1 MRKLVLILMAAFMVM
16 AAASCTKDNGGND
29 NANDGIFN
37 PSKKIHKVY
46 YQDSTIE
53 TKEMCELWSW
63 NGSKLES
70 IKVGYGSSVYWTE
83 YFTYEDNILVRTNDD
98 DYEYADFTYRDG
110 RLYKISVYIGSEL
123 AADYTYIYGAD
134 NKVSEISVVF
144 YYDEEEE
151 KSFEKHLNPLRLFL
165 PEEICDRVD
174 ENRHR
179 HASKGRGTMDTETGT
194 ISLTWSGDNIGRV
207 YYDLKYEFEENGCSY
222 VENTTLEIT
231 LQYDTKR
238 NPRKGLHSLIDSEG
252 LSGNVAIFYGKNNVK
267 DYCYTLYDAEYAN
280 GVLNPQSYSE
290 NGEYH
295 CSFEYDRDDYPVTI
309 HRTVIDKFG
318 NNKTDAYFYEYL

>member
-1 MRKLVLILMAAFMVM
+1 MRKLVLILMAALLVT
-16 AAASCTKDNGGND
+16 AATSCTKDD
-29 NANDGIFN
+29 DANDGIYN
-37 PSKKIHKVY
+37 PGKKIHKVY
-46 YQDSTIE
+46 YQDSSSE
-53 TKEMCELWSW
+53 TKELQETWNW

-70 IKVGYGSSVYWTE
+70 IKSSVYLTE
-83 YFTYEDNILVRTNDD
+83 YFTYEDNILVRTNDG
-98 DYEYADFTYRDG
+98 DYEHADFTYRDG

-123 AADYTYIYGAD
+123 AADYTYIYGDD

-165 PEEICDRVD
+165 PEEICDKVD

-179 HASKGRGTMDTETGT
+179 HASKSHGMMDIETGT

-207 YYDLKYEFEENGCSY
+207 YYDLKYEFEEDGCSY
-222 VENTTLEIT
+222 VENTTLDIT
-231 LQYDTKR
+231 MQYDTKR
-238 NPRKGLHSLIDSEG
+238 NPRKGLQSLIDSEG
-252 LSGNVAIFYGKNNVK
+252 LSGNVAIFYSKNNVK
-267 DYCYTLYDAEYAN
+267 DYSFTLYDAEYVN
-280 GVLNPQSYSE
+280 GALNPQSYSE

-309 HRTVIDKFG
+309 HRTVIDRYG
-318 NNKTDAYFYEYL
+318 NTNSDAYFYEYL

>member
-1 MRKLVLILMAAFMVM
+1 MRKLVLILMAALLVT
-16 AAASCTKDNGGND
+16 AATSCTKDD
-29 NANDGIFN
+29 DANDGIYN
-37 PSKKIHKVY
+37 PGKKIHKVY
-46 YQDSTIE
+46 YQDSSSE
-53 TKEMCELWSW
+53 TKELQETWNW

-70 IKVGYGSSVYWTE
+70 IKSSVYLTE
-83 YFTYEDNILVRTNDD
+83 YFTYEDNILVRTNDG
-98 DYEYADFTYRDG
+98 DYEHADFTYRDG

-123 AADYTYIYGAD
+123 AADYTYIYGDD

-165 PEEICDRVD
+165 PEEICDKVD

-179 HASKGRGTMDTETGT
+179 HASKSHGMMDIETGT

-207 YYDLKYEFEENGCSY
+207 YYDLKYEFEEDGCSY
-222 VENTTLEIT
+222 VENTTLDIT
-231 LQYDTKR
+231 MQYDTKR
-238 NPRKGLHSLIDSEG
+238 NPRKGLQSLIDSEG
-252 LSGNVAIFYGKNNVK
+252 LSGNVAIFYSKNNVK
-267 DYCYTLYDAEYAN
+267 DYSFTLYDAEYVN
-280 GVLNPQSYSE
+280 GALNPQSYSE

-309 HRTVIDKFG
+309 HRTVIDKYG
-318 NNKTDAYFYEYL
+318 NTNSDAYFYEYL

>member
-1 MRKLVLILMAAFMVM
+1 MRKLVLILMVTLLVSAAT
-16 AAASCTKDNGGND
+16 SCTKDD
-29 NANDGIFN
+29 DANDGLYN
-37 PSKKIHKVY
+37 PGKKINKVY
-46 YQDSTIE
+46 YQDSTSE
-53 TKEMCELWSW
+53 TRELHELWSW

-70 IKVGYGSSVYWTE
+70 IKVGHGSSVYWTE
-83 YFTYEDNILVRTNDD
+83 YFTYEDNMVVRTNDD
-98 DYEYADFTYRDG
+98 DYEHAVFTYRDG
-110 RLYKISVYIGSEL
+110 RLDKISVYIRSEL
-123 AADYTYIYGAD
+123 AADYTFIYGDD
-134 NKVSEISVVF
+134 NKVSEVSVVY

-207 YYDLKYEFEENGCSY
+207 YYDLKYEFEEDGCSY
-222 VENTTLEIT
+222 IENTTLDIT
-231 LQYDTKR
+231 MQYDTKR

-252 LSGNVAIFYGKNNVK
+252 LSGNVAIFYSKNNVK
-267 DYCYTLYDAEYAN
+267 DYSFTLHDVEYEN
-280 GVLNPQSYSE
+280 GVLEPESYSE

-309 HRTVIDKFG
+309 HRTIIDKYG
-318 NNKTDAYFYEYL
+318 NTQTDAYFYEYL